1 MKKILALFILTV
13 ILPAQAEWIK
23 ISEAKR
29 GNVFYVDPTTIS
41 IVDSRR
47 VVLEMI
53 DYKRP
58 DRDGD
63 KSVRINREYDCQ
75 GVRYQVQS
83 ATYHRGSM
91 GTGEVSTSTVGTMG
105 WTDIDPNTPARA
117 ILDYVCSIK

>member
-23 ISEAKR
+23 MSEAKR

>member
-1 MKKILALFILTV
+1 MKKILMLFTLTV
-13 ILPAQAEWIK
+13 ILPAHAEWVK
-23 ISEAKR
+23 MAEAKR
-29 GNVFYVDPTTIS
+29 GNIFYVDPSTVS
-41 IVDSRR
+41 IADSRR

-53 DYKRP
+53 DYRRA

-75 GVRYQVQS
+75 GARYQVQS

-91 GTGEVSTSTVGTMG
+91 GTGEVSMSTVGTMG

-117 ILDYVCSIK
+117 ILDYVCAMR

>member
-1 MKKILALFILTV
+1 MKKMLMLFAIAVT
-13 ILPAQAEWIK
+13 LPARAEWIK
-23 ISEAKR
+23 IAEAKR
-29 GNVFYVDPTTIS
+29 GNNFYVDPSTVS
-41 IVDSRR
+41 IADSRR

-53 DYKRP
+53 DYRRP

-75 GVRYQVQS
+75 GARYQVQS

-91 GTGEVSTSTVGTMG
+91 GTGDVSMSTVGTMG

-117 ILDYVCSIK
+117 ILDYVCAVK

>member
-1 MKKILALFILTV
+1 MKKMLMLFAITV
-13 ILPAQAEWIK
+13 MLPARAEWVK
-23 ISEAKR
+23 IAEAKR
-29 GNVFYVDPTTIS
+29 GNIFYVDPSTVS
-41 IVDSRR
+41 IADSRR

-53 DYKRP
+53 DYRRP

-75 GVRYQVQS
+75 GARYQVQS

-117 ILDYVCSIK
+117 ILDYVCAMR

>member
-1 MKKILALFILTV
+1 MKKILMLFTLTV
-13 ILPAQAEWIK
+13 ILPAHAEWVK
-23 ISEAKR
+23 MAEAKR
-29 GNVFYVDPTTIS
+29 GNIFYVDPSTVS
-41 IVDSRR
+41 IADSRR

-53 DYKRP
+53 DYRRA

-75 GVRYQVQS
+75 GARYQVQS

-117 ILDYVCSIK
+117 ILDYVCAIK

>member
-1 MKKILALFILTV
+1 MKKMLMLFAITFM
-13 ILPAQAEWIK
+13 LPARAEWVK
-23 ISEAKR
+23 IAEAKR
-29 GNVFYVDPTTIS
+29 GNIFYVDPSTVS
-41 IVDSRR
+41 IADSRR

-53 DYKRP
+53 DYRRP

-75 GVRYQVQS
+75 GARYQVQS

-91 GTGEVSTSTVGTMG
+91 GTGDVSMSTVGTMG

-117 ILDYVCSIK
+117 ILDYVCAVK

>member
-117 ILDYVCSIK
+117 ILDYVCAIK

>member
-1 MKKILALFILTV
+1 MKKMLMLFAIAVT
-13 ILPAQAEWIK
+13 LPAHAEWVK
-23 ISEAKR
+23 IAEAKR
-29 GNVFYVDPTTIS
+29 GNIFYVEPSTVS
-41 IVDSRR
+41 IADSRR

-53 DYKRP
+53 DYRRP

-63 KSVRINREYDCQ
+63 KSVRINREYDCEA
-75 GVRYQVQS
+75 VRYQVQS

-117 ILDYVCSIK
+117 ILDYVCAMR

>member
-91 GTGEVSTSTVGTMG
+91 GTGEVSTSTFGTMG
-105 WTDIDPNTPARA
+105 WTEIDPNTPART
-117 ILDYVCSIK
+117 ILDYVCAIK